1 MLTGGDAFIK
11 PFLEMIAMKFICLVS
26 KYYVY
31 VSSLRFEPYN
41 ICAIWEN
48 IVYLQHSFVLI

>member
-1 MLTGGDAFIK
+1 MFDAAKIK
-11 PFLEMIAMKFICLVS
+11 IPFETANFFPKFVS